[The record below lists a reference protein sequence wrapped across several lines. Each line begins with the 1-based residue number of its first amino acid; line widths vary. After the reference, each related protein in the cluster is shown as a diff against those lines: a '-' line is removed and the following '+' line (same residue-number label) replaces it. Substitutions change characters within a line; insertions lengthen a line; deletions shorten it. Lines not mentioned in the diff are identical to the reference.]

1 MSYSQQARPFQK
13 AANHRTEYDKS
24 FKNFYDSK
32 AYNAKSFPTRTRK
45 SVDASENELD
55 INENYVAY
63 SDSYAKPVVNEYRTE
78 YDKSFNQFYDKRAQN
93 AETLPSSKHKLIDQ
107 DRS

>member
-1 MSYSQQARPFQK
+1 MNYSQQARPFQQP
-13 AANHRTEYDKS
+13 ADHRTDYDKS
-24 FKNFYDSK
+24 FKNFYDAK
-32 AYNAKSFPTRTRK
+32 AYNAKSFPTRTKK

-55 INENYVAY
+55 ISENYVPY
-63 SDSYAKPVVNEYRTE
+63 KDSYPKAVIKEYRTD
-78 YDKSFNQFYDKRAQN
+78 YDKSYNQFYDKRAQN